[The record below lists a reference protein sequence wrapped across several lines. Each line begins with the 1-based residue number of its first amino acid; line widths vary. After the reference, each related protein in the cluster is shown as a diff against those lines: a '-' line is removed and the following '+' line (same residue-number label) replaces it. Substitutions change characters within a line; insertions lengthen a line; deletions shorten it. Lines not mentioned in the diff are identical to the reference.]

1 MHLPSFPRLRAGIP
15 LALAAGLALTAS
27 ACMTP
32 AAKKSTAAGAAGERA
47 AGVVPESRSR
57 AEGAQVNRKK
67 PWWRLSQYSR
77 NTGLKPIEPD
87 AMQPGKGLFSGKEGE
102 FVLYRK
108 GEVGSSDPTKPSKV
122 RR

>member
-1 MHLPSFPRLRAGIP
+1 MRRTSFSRLRAGIP

-32 AAKKSTAAGAAGERA
+32 VAKNSGAVGGAGERA
-47 AGVVPESRSR
+47 AGAGPEYRSR
-57 AEGAQVNRKK
+57 AEGDQAKRKK

-77 NTGLKPIEPD
+77 STGLKPIEPD
-87 AMQPGKGLFSGKEGE
+87 AMQPGRGLFSGKDGE

-108 GEVGSSDPTKPSKV
+108 GEADSSDPTKPSKV

>member
-1 MHLPSFPRLRAGIP
+1 MRRPSLSRLRVGLP
-15 LALAAGLALTAS
+15 LTLAAGLALTAS
-27 ACMTP
+27 ACTTP
-32 AAKKSTAAGAAGERA
+32 AVEKSATAGSTGERA
-47 AGVVPESRSR
+47 AGANPESRSR
-57 AEGAQVNRKK
+57 AEGNPARRKK

-87 AMQPGKGLFSGKEGE
+87 AMQPGRGLFSGKDGE

-108 GEVGSSDPTKPSKV
+108 GEVGSSDSTKPSKV